1 MKKLF
6 LLTQLLILSFAAIAQ
21 TSLSGR
27 ITDVDTGEE
36 LIGASVTVSKDGKF
50 SIHTATDFNGN
61 YRINLDPGTYD
72 LEVSYIGFTPY
83 KITGVLVKAGQQNQL
98 DITIGSGGID
108 LDCVVV
114 TEYKNP
120 IIQKD
125 NCSSGG
131 VVTSSK
137 IRKRPSKNRA
147 HKNKSTKKQAIKK
160 QSVTPRTSIVTS
172 QQIRNL
178 PTKDINALAASVAG
192 LSAADAGD
200 AISVRS
206 CRSNSTDYY
215 IDGIRVSGSSSGIP
229 DSEISH
235 EQDFSFGGTPAEFEG
250 HPFIERPEGYSLVLP
265 KPKVIIP
272 KPPVIRPMAKQQT
285 YSDPIVY
292 QEQYIETVEND
303 FIRPEKEAF
312 STFSI
317 DVDQA
322 GYSIVRRDIMNG
334 RKPSPYAARTEEM
347 VNYFNYEYPEPN
359 GEDPFQMY
367 TELSECPWNKNH
379 HLLHIGL
386 QGEQIAWKETP
397 GSNLVFLIDV
407 SGSMSSA
414 GKLSLLKPSFKLLVD
429 QLRPEDKVA
438 IVVYAGAAGMVL
450 PPTPGDQK
458 QKIKKAIDQLTS
470 GGSTAGGAGITLA
483 YDLAKDHFVEGGN
496 NRVILATDGD
506 FNVGLSNQEELKKLI
521 EEKRKDQ
528 IYLTVLGFGS
538 GNLKD
543 NIMETLADHGNG
555 NYAYIG
561 NLKEA
566 KKVFVHEIN
575 GTLYTIAKDV
585 KIQLVFNPETVQ
597 SYRLIG
603 YENRLLETEDFD
615 DDTKDA
621 GELGAGHTVTA
632 LYEII
637 PQESFGDASGQ
648 HLPEQGKEHPKYF
661 GKFNQDH
668 LVTLKLRYKKPEEK
682 ESKLIEKLLD
692 YRPIL
697 LANTS
702 DNFRWSAAVAG
713 LSLIIRD
720 SKYNNDLNTKKVLE
734 LANNAMGEDLH
745 GYREEFI
752 EITKAYDLLEMVST
766 K

>member
-6 LLTQLLILSFAAIAQ
+6 FFNLLFLFSIAAIAQ
-21 TSLSGR
+21 TTLTGQV
-27 ITDVDTGEE
+27 TDIDTGEE
-36 LIGASVTVSKDGKF
+36 LIGANVTIFHNGNFIDG
-50 SIHTATDFNGN
+50 TATDFAGK
-61 YRINLDPGTYD
+61 YSIQLDPRIY
-72 LEVSYIGFTPY
+72 EVEISYVGYPTQ
-83 KITGVLVKAGQQNQL
+83 KISNVIVKAGQENKLDLQL
-98 DITIGSGGID
+98 GGGID

-125 NCSSGG
+125 NVTSVG
-131 VVTSSK
+131 VVTNSK
-137 IRKRPSKNRA
+137 IFKRPRKNRGR
-147 HKNKSTKKQAIKK
+147 KNKSTQKQASKK
-160 QSVTPRTSIVTS
+160 QSPAPSSNVITS

-178 PTKDINALAASVAG
+178 PTKNINALAASVAG
-192 LSAADAGD
+192 MSAADAGD
-200 AISVRS
+200 AISVQGSRS
-206 CRSNSTDYY
+206 SGTDYY
-215 IDGIRVSGSSSGIP
+215 IDGVRVQGNPVIP
-229 DSEISH
+229 QSEIDQIQ
-235 EQDFSFGGTPAEFEG
+235 ELSFGGTPANFEG
-250 HPFIERPEGYSLVLP
+250 NPYIEAPEISTLVLP
-265 KPKVIIP
+265 KPRVIIP
-272 KPPVIRPMAKQQT
+272 NPPVIRPMSNKQN
-285 YSDPIVY
+285 YNDPVVY
-292 QEQYIETVEND
+292 QEQYVKTVEND
-303 FIRPEKEAF
+303 FIRPAKEAF

-322 GYSIVRRDIMNG
+322 GYSIVRRDILSG

-347 VNYFNYEYPEPN
+347 VNYFNYEYPEPD

-386 QGEQIAWKETP
+386 KGEQIDWKDTP

-414 GKLSLLKPSFKLLVD
+414 DKLGLLKPSFKLLVD
-429 QLRPEDKVA
+429 QLRPEDKVS

-450 PPTPGDQK
+450 PPTSGDQK
-458 QKIKKAIDQLTS
+458 KVIKKAIDRLSS
-470 GGSTAGGAGITLA
+470 GGSTAGGAGIKLA
-483 YDLAKDHFVEGGN
+483 YETAKDHFVEGGN

-506 FNVGLSNQEELKKLI
+506 FNVGISNQDELQKLI
-521 EEKRKDQ
+521 EEKRKDR
-528 IYLTVLGFGS
+528 IYLSVLGFGT

-555 NYAYIG
+555 NYAYID
-561 NLKEA
+561 NIKQA
-566 KKVFVHEIN
+566 NKVFTHEISS
-575 GTLYTIAKDV
+575 TLYTIAKDV

-637 PQESFGDASGQ
+637 PQADYENALNLT
-648 HLPEQGKEHPKYF
+648 LPEKGKEHPKYF

-668 LVTLKLRYKKPEEK
+668 LVTLKLRYKKPEET
-682 ESKLIEKLLD
+682 ESQLIEKLLD
-692 YRPIL
+692 YRPIQ

-734 LANNAMGEDLH
+734 LANNALGEDLH

-752 EITKAYDLLEMVST
+752 EITKAYDVLEMVST